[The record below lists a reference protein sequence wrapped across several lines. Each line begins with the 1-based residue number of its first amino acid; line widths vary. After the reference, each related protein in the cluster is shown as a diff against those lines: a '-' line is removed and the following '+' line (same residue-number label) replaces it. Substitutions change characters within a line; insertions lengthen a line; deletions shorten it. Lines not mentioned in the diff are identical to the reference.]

1 VTRAAIINAFDP
13 ETYKGGI
20 ETFIGNLKELLM
32 QHMLIVDIHY
42 LVPQPTL
49 PVKPF
54 PVTFLHN
61 KIPKLILNCFMM
73 GRAFSKIEK
82 TYDLVI
88 TNNFYGLGYFAPRVR
103 SFNIYHSSHAA
114 YADALKG
121 KISDLDYRDL
131 KLYFGHIGDRMSGR
145 KKNKIAVS
153 QSVNEELRRY
163 YGFNE
168 ITVVNHGIDT
178 DFFRKIEETI
188 SLRQKWDI
196 PSDAFVGIFVGRW
209 ETGKGTDIL
218 EEVIKIHHDVLW
230 VLVIGDSECP
240 LSSENIKIIKN
251 ADRESLRELY
261 SLSDFMLFPSYYE
274 GFGLVIIEA
283 MACKLPVIC
292 TKVGVAKDLFR
303 FDSLRELILPDC
315 GSHGKI
321 REIQNRISFLK
332 NNSHKIKEISIMER
346 AIIEESYTLDI
357 WRKKMAVAFGLLN

>member
-1 VTRAAIINAFDP
+1 VTRAAIINAFDS

-20 ETFIGNLKELLM
+20 ETFIGNLKELLV
-32 QHMLIVDIHY
+32 QHMLLVDIHY

-61 KIPKLILNCFMM
+61 KFPEFILNCFMM

-82 TYDLVI
+82 NYDLVI

-121 KISDLDYRDL
+121 RISDLDYRDL

-145 KKNKIAVS
+145 KKHKVAVS
-153 QSVNEELRRY
+153 QSVSEELHRY

-209 ETGKGTDIL
+209 EPGKGTDIL
-218 EEVIKIHHDVLW
+218 EEVIKIRHDVLW
-230 VLVIGDSECP
+230 FLAIGDSECP
-240 LSSENIKIIKN
+240 LNGENIKIIKN

-292 TKVGVAKDLFR
+292 TKVGVAKDLSQ
-303 FDSLRELILPDC
+303 FDSLKELMLPDC
-315 GSHGKI
+315 AGREQI
-321 REIQNRISFLK
+321 EEIQKRISFLK
-332 NNSHKIKEISIMER
+332 KERHETKKISHLGR
-346 AIIEESYTLDI
+346 AIIKERYTLDI
-357 WRKKMAVAFGLLN
+357 WREKMSVVLGF